1 MGNPNAAKPSDQ
13 TPATTHFSHPH
24 PLQLVDPQTLTQ
36 FSHCSACKLDAAAA
50 AAVYTCRPCN
60 FILHQKCY
68 QMPQKMNHPYDK
80 THALVLQPK
89 PVYAEGVFRCDA
101 CGNEGGGFSY
111 TCGPCG
117 VDLHT
122 TCAFLA
128 AELPHHCHHHPLSLT
143 YSAPYEGN
151 TFSCDVC
158 KMITSQTWMYRCNG
172 CEFDVH
178 VTCVAKVIPP
188 PRPLIQQAP
197 RPMITARSVIP
208 PPPQNPQNMGSYNN
222 MPQHHQHVPI
232 GQPHNQQFVG
242 TGTPYLAAGM
252 PIQNGAPP
260 QHGNFNQPGNVAA
273 GRPANGGGIGGR
285 VAVATTR
292 AFVDGMVQAAGG
304 AVIQELLGFGG
315 GGDGGGGLFQLD
327 VLGIGGGGGGLFD
340 GGGDC
345 GGGGEL

>member
-36 FSHCSACKLDAAAA
+36 FSQCSACKLDAAAA
-50 AAVYTCRPCN
+50 SGGGAAVYTCRPCN

-68 QMPQKMNHPYDK
+68 QLPQKMNHPYDK

-101 CGNEGGGFSY
+101 CGNQGGGFSY
-111 TCGPCG
+111 TCDPCG

-158 KMITSQTWMYRCNG
+158 KIITSQTWMYRCNG

-178 VTCVAKVIPP
+178 VTCVAKQQQ
-188 PRPLIQQAP
+188 QQAP

-208 PPPQNPQNMGSYNN
+208 PPQNPQNMGSYNN
-222 MPQHHQHVPI
+222 MTQHHQHVPI

-242 TGTPYLAAGM
+242 TGTPYPAAGM
-252 PIQNGAPP
+252 PIRNGAPP
-260 QHGNFNQPGNVAA
+260 QHGSFNQPGNVAP
-273 GRPANGGGIGGR
+273 GRPANRGGLGGQIVVAAAEGLAGGI
-285 VAVATTR
+285 A
-292 AFVDGMVQAAGG
+292 QAAGG
-304 AVIQELLGFGG
+304 AVIQ
-315 GGDGGGGLFQLD
+315 GLFGL
-327 VLGIGGGGGGLFD
+327 VGGGGGGGGLID

-345 GGGGEL
+345 GGGGDYGGGEL